1 MRLAYTLT
9 PMSPEEAKT
18 FNVPEDQRRQ
28 YVRLDRAKIN
38 LAPSGGPAKWFKLV
52 GVALGNG
59 TDLYP
64 SGDEVQTVE
73 PWNPPDTWGEMD
85 DALVNRILTE
95 IDAGMPDG
103 TFYSAGPKASIR
115 AAWSVICK
123 FAPHKSEAQA
133 REMIRV
139 SQKARM
145 KRAETSYTLFLLGKM
160 SDTSPHRH
168 TRSNQQAHIDNGCS
182 PA

>member
-38 LAPSGGPAKWFKLV
+38 LAPSGGPANWFKLV

-59 TDLYP
+59 TELYP

-73 PWNPPDTWGEMD
+73 PWSPPDTWAETD
-85 DALVNRILTE
+85 DALLNRILSE

-103 TFYSAGPKASIR
+103 TFYSAGPKAQTR

-123 FAPHKSEAQA
+123 FAPQKSEAQA

-139 SQKARM
+139 WIKNGLLVERDYDNPATRKPAKGLHVDDA
-145 KRAETSYTLFLLGKM
+145 KRPGTT
-160 SDTSPHRH
+160 
-168 TRSNQQAHIDNGCS
+168 CS
-182 PA
+182 LDKI

>member
-1 MRLAYTLT
+1 VRLAYTLT

-73 PWNPPDTWGEMD
+73 PWNPPDTWAEMD
-85 DALVNRILTE
+85 DALLNRILSE

-103 TFYSAGPKASIR
+103 TFYSAGPKAQTR

-123 FAPHKSEAQA
+123 FAPQKSEAQA

-139 SQKARM
+139 WIKNGLLVERDYDNPATRKPAKGLHVDDA
-145 KRAETSYTLFLLGKM
+145 KRPGTT
-160 SDTSPHRH
+160 
-168 TRSNQQAHIDNGCS
+168 CS
-182 PA
+182 LDKI

>member
-139 SQKARM
+139 WIK
-145 KRAETSYTLFLLGKM
+145 
-160 SDTSPHRH
+160 
-168 TRSNQQAHIDNGCS
+168 NGCS
-182 PA
+182 SSATTTTL